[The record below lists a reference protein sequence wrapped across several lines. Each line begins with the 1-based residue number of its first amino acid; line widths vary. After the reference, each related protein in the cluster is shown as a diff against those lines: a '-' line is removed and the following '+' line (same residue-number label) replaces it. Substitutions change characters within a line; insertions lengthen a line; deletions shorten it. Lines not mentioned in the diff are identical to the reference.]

1 MPTEPNPALPGLQ
14 SLMLAD
20 GVRSSARLKSKN
32 YPATRA
38 ASAQEVDVPKSTKT
52 VCLASSHKA
61 TERRTSKTLKYEK
74 HSFIKSELQ
83 ELTTKKGKTSLPK
96 VVSETSSENKPLECA
111 EHKALP
117 PSNEANT
124 SKICEQQLERNEN
137 GLSHHS
143 HSVDVANS
151 CLAKT
156 ENDLALPKYKEN
168 LIEEDVYK
176 RGVVLLGESGSEAT
190 DSQKTPSHIDS
201 SIFLDEDSN
210 QPMPVNRFFGNVEL
224 MQDLPP
230 VSPPCPSMSRREFR
244 KMHFRAKD
252 DDDDDAEM

>member
-1 MPTEPNPALPGLQ
+1 MR
-14 SLMLAD
+14 SRKLAD
-20 GVRSSARLKSKN
+20 GVRSSARLRSKN
-32 YPATRA
+32 CPATRA
-38 ASAQEVDVPKSTKT
+38 ASAQEADGSKSTKT

-61 TERRTSKTLKYEK
+61 TERRASKTLKYEK
-74 HSFIKSELQ
+74 DGFIKSGLQ
-83 ELTTKKGKTSLPK
+83 ELTTKKEKTSLPK
-96 VVSETSSENKPLECA
+96 TASETSSENEPLKCA

-124 SKICEQQLERNEN
+124 SKICEQQIERNEN

-143 HSVDVANS
+143 HSREVGNS
-151 CLAKT
+151 YLAKT
-156 ENDLALPKYKEN
+156 ENDLAPSKYKEN
-168 LIEEDVYK
+168 LVEEDMCK
-176 RGVVLLGESGSEAT
+176 HDAVLLGEAGSEA
-190 DSQKTPSHIDS
+190 DPQKTPSHIDN

>member
-1 MPTEPNPALPGLQ
+1 MR
-14 SLMLAD
+14 SRKLAD
-20 GVRSSARLKSKN
+20 GVRSSARLRSRN
-32 YPATRA
+32 CPVTRA
-38 ASAQEVDVPKSTKT
+38 ASAQELDVSRSTKT

-74 HSFIKSELQ
+74 DGFIKSELQ
-83 ELTTKKGKTSLPK
+83 ELTTKKDKTSLPK
-96 VVSETSSENKPLECA
+96 TASETSSENEPLECA

-117 PSNEANT
+117 ASHEANT
-124 SKICEQQLERNEN
+124 SKICEQQIERNEN
-137 GLSHHS
+137 GLSHHG
-143 HSVDVANS
+143 HSRDVGNS
-151 CLAKT
+151 CLVKT
-156 ENDLALPKYKEN
+156 ENDLTLSKYKEN
-168 LIEEDVYK
+168 LVEEDVCK
-176 RGVVLLGESGSEAT
+176 RGAMLLGEAGAEA
-190 DSQKTPSHIDS
+190 DPQKTPSHIDS

-210 QPMPVNRFFGNVEL
+210 QPLPVDRFFGNVEL

>member
-1 MPTEPNPALPGLQ
+1 MR
-14 SLMLAD
+14 SRKLAD
-20 GVRSSARLKSKN
+20 GVRSSARLRSKN
-32 YPATRA
+32 CPVTRA
-38 ASAQEVDVPKSTKT
+38 ASAQEVDVSKSTKT

-61 TERRTSKTLKYEK
+61 TERRTSKTPKYEK
-74 HSFIKSELQ
+74 DGFIKSELQ
-83 ELTTKKGKTSLPK
+83 DLTTKKEKTSLPK
-96 VVSETSSENKPLECA
+96 IASETSSKNEPLECY
-111 EHKALP
+111 EHKALL

-124 SKICEQQLERNEN
+124 SKICEQQIERNEN

-143 HSVDVANS
+143 HSRDLGNS

-156 ENDLALPKYKEN
+156 ENDLAFSKCKEN
-168 LIEEDVYK
+168 LIEEDVCK
-176 RGVVLLGESGSEAT
+176 HGTVLLGEAGLEA
-190 DSQKTPSHIDS
+190 DPQKTPSHIDS

>member
-1 MPTEPNPALPGLQ
+1 MR
-14 SLMLAD
+14 SRKLAD
-20 GVRSSARLKSKN
+20 GVRSSARLRSKN
-32 YPATRA
+32 CPATRA
-38 ASAQEVDVPKSTKT
+38 ASAQEVDVSKSTKT

-74 HSFIKSELQ
+74 DGFIKSELR
-83 ELTTKKGKTSLPK
+83 ELTTKKEKTSLSK
-96 VVSETSSENKPLECA
+96 TASETSSENGPLERA

-124 SKICEQQLERNEN
+124 SKICEQQIERNEN
-137 GLSHHS
+137 GLSHHG
-143 HSVDVANS
+143 HSREVGNS
-151 CLAKT
+151 CLTKT
-156 ENDLALPKYKEN
+156 ENDLAPSKYKEN
-168 LIEEDVYK
+168 LLEEDMCK
-176 RGVVLLGESGSEAT
+176 HGAVLLGEAGSEA
-190 DSQKTPSHIDS
+190 DPQKTPCHIDS

>member
-1 MPTEPNPALPGLQ
+1 MR
-14 SLMLAD
+14 SRKLAD
-20 GVRSSARLKSKN
+20 GVRSSARLRSKN

-38 ASAQEVDVPKSTKT
+38 ASAQEVDVSKTTKT

-61 TERRTSKTLKYEK
+61 TERRASKTLKYEK
-74 HSFIKSELQ
+74 DGFTKSELQ
-83 ELTTKKGKTSLPK
+83 ELKAKKEKTSLPK
-96 VVSETSSENKPLECA
+96 TASEISSENEPLVYA
-111 EHKALP
+111 EHKALLM
-117 PSNEANT
+117 SNEANT
-124 SKICEQQLERNEN
+124 SKIYEQQTERNEN
-137 GLSHHS
+137 GLSHHG
-143 HSVDVANS
+143 HSRDVENS

-156 ENDLALPKYKEN
+156 DNDLALPKCKEN
-168 LIEEDVYK
+168 LVEEDVFNHSTA
-176 RGVVLLGESGSEAT
+176 LLGEAGPEAA
-190 DSQKTPSHIDS
+190 DLQKTPAHIDS
-201 SIFLDEDSN
+201 SIFIDEDSN

>member
-1 MPTEPNPALPGLQ
+1 MR
-14 SLMLAD
+14 SRKLAD
-20 GVRSSARLKSKN
+20 GVRSSARLRSKN

-38 ASAQEVDVPKSTKT
+38 ASAQEVDVSKSTKT

-74 HSFIKSELQ
+74 DGFIKSELQ
-83 ELTTKKGKTSLPK
+83 ELTTKKEKTSLPK
-96 VVSETSSENKPLECA
+96 TSETSHENEPLECA

-124 SKICEQQLERNEN
+124 SRICEQQIEKNEN

-143 HSVDVANS
+143 HSRDVANS
-151 CLAKT
+151 CLTKT

-168 LIEEDVYK
+168 LIEEDVCK
-176 RGVVLLGESGSEAT
+176 RSAVLLGEAGSEAA
-190 DSQKTPSHIDS
+190 DPERTPSHIDS

>member
-1 MPTEPNPALPGLQ
+1 MR
-14 SLMLAD
+14 SRKLAD
-20 GVRSSARLKSKN
+20 GVRSSARLRSKN
-32 YPATRA
+32 CPATRA
-38 ASAQEVDVPKSTKT
+38 ASAQEVDVSKATKT

-74 HSFIKSELQ
+74 DGFIKSELQ
-83 ELTTKKGKTSLPK
+83 ELTSKKEKTSLLK
-96 VVSETSSENKPLECA
+96 TASETSSENEPLECA

-117 PSNEANT
+117 PSNEADT
-124 SKICEQQLERNEN
+124 SKICEQQIERNEN
-137 GLSHHS
+137 GLSHGHS
-143 HSVDVANS
+143 RDVGNS
-151 CLAKT
+151 CSAKT
-156 ENDLALPKYKEN
+156 ENDSVLPTYKEN
-168 LIEEDVYK
+168 LVEEDVCK
-176 RGVVLLGESGSEAT
+176 HGVVLLGEAGSEAA
-190 DSQKTPSHIDS
+190 DPQKTPSHIDN

-252 DDDDDAEM
+252 DDVLVNKLQYI